1 MTFFGINITPQLN
14 LINPETRE
22 IIKHHIIDKALFQ
35 ILEQQMRSDFVNLQ
49 TNFNSLAK
57 YISIFKTI
65 FDNFFLCLIINC
77 D

>member
-22 IIKHHIIDKALFQ
+22 IIKHNIIDKALFQ
-35 ILEQQMRSDFVNLQ
+35 ILEQQMRSDFINLH

-57 YISIFKTI
+57 YISI
-65 FDNFFLCLIINC
+65 
-77 D
+77 